1 MQETDADYRLQVR
14 ERLAMISQRIRKAQ
28 DKAGRSHDAVRLI
41 AVTKYVDVERVR
53 ALRAEGLEDFGEN
66 RWQSA
71 SAKVEALP
79 EASWHFIGP
88 LQRNKAAAVL
98 RHFRWIHSVDRPQLA
113 DEIGRIAREQGRPVT
128 VLLQVNVSGEQQKS
142 GVAPEA
148 ALDLLR
154 RCAAQS
160 GLAVRGLMAIGRQ
173 VDDPEDARR
182 DFVELRLL
190 RDRLQTASGLALP
203 ELSMGMS
210 GDFDIAVEEGA
221 TMVRVG
227 RLLVAPEARQ

>member
-1 MQETDADYRLQVR
+1 MQWTDADYRRQVR

-28 DKAGRSHDAVRLI
+28 DKAGRCHDAVRLI

-71 SAKVEALP
+71 SVKVEALP
-79 EASWHFIGP
+79 EAAWHFIGP
-88 LQRNKAAAVL
+88 LQRNKVMAVV
-98 RHFRWIHSVDRPQLA
+98 RHFRWIHSVDRPRLA
-113 DEIGRIAREQGRPVT
+113 DEIGRAARELGTPVA

-142 GVAPEA
+142 GVAPDS

-154 RCAAQS
+154 HCTTQS

-173 VDDPEDARR
+173 VDDPEDARQ
-182 DFVELRLL
+182 DFAALRLL
-190 RDRLQTASGLALP
+190 RDRLRTASGLSLP

-227 RLLVAPEARQ
+227 RLLVAPEAW